1 MKKNF
6 FFFSLCVLV
15 ICPSCS
21 KSLFDGDK
29 ADENS
34 TPTVDIAAI
43 ESLAEYQVPV
53 QDGAVSIVKWGEDT
67 LAVTQRP
74 MPVLV
79 SKDALSAG
87 EITVTYEKLPQ
98 TKSIDFDKS
107 ASSQYWQY
115 LSFED
120 TRDGDYDY
128 NDVVLHCRIKS
139 DAPWNYDGSQMC
151 KHAVSVQPVAL
162 GGSKVLQLGIIYRP
176 DPASEEL
183 AEKILCENIRQD
195 LFLGDPTF
203 PINTSLEKDTK
214 KVTSYMTLLF
224 EFQNKSSK
232 FPVVWFIQ
240 SGTDRFYAATTNF
253 GANEKFDMISKD
265 GLPYGISM
273 TKKWCYP
280 IEKKHIKEAYPHF
293 YEWVTQ
299 GKEEILLSDRVSA
312 NVFPATIKI
321 NGEDLWDWK
330 P

>member
-1 MKKNF
+1 MKKKF
-6 FFFSLCVLV
+6 LFLSICVLF
-15 ICPSCS
+15 ICPSCT

-29 ADENS
+29 VDEDS

-53 QDGAVSIVKWGEDT
+53 QDGAVSIVKWGDDT
-67 LAVTQRP
+67 LAVTQRSI
-74 MPVLV
+74 PVLV

-87 EITVTYEKLPQ
+87 EITVSYEKVPK
-98 TKSIDFDKS
+98 TKSVDFDKL
-107 ASSQYWQY
+107 ATTQYWHY

-120 TRDGDYDY
+120 TRNGDYDY
-128 NDVVLHCRIKS
+128 NDVVLHCRVKS
-139 DAPWNYDGSQMC
+139 EAPWGSQVY
-151 KHAVSVQPVAL
+151 KHAISVQPVAL
-162 GGSKVLQLGIIYRP
+162 GGSMALQLGIVYRP
-176 DPASEEL
+176 DPASDEL
-183 AEKILCENIRQD
+183 AEKILCKDIRQE
-195 LFLGDPTF
+195 LFLGNPTF
-203 PINTSLEKDTK
+203 PINTSRDKEVK

-224 EFQNKSSK
+224 EFENKSAT

-240 SGTDRFYAATTNF
+240 SGADRLYAATTNF

-299 GKEEILLSDRVSA
+299 GKEDILLSDRVSA
-312 NVFPATIKI
+312 NVFVDAVRKI